1 MEAGM
6 TLHGIERS
14 IAKTSPMEIAH
25 NPLFTTKEKI
35 ELLDRLKAEVTGEDA
50 NPDQLGYEP
59 EEIDQAIE
67 ELKLEV
73 QDGTR
78 PTTAA
83 WGADNAR
90 HDIDE

>member
-1 MEAGM
+1 MS
-6 TLHGIERS
+6 LHGSERS
-14 IAKTSPMEIAH
+14 FTKTSPMEIAH
-25 NPLFTTKEKI
+25 NPLLTTREKI
-35 ELLDRLKAEVTGEDA
+35 DLLNRLKAAVTGEDD
-50 NPDQLGYEP
+50 NPDALAYEP

-78 PTTAA
+78 PTTSA
-83 WGADNAR
+83 WGADYAR